1 MLPLFPGGH
10 PFLTPHSAVTG
21 VAVPT
26 SHTQTHISLQLVSV
40 YTTGVKIP
48 SDWWQQYWLMFRKN
62 KYPAWVPST
71 AQLYRATSVYKEA
84 LFWPA
89 LSTPQPWQGLYT
101 AQLSLRHGGTF
112 PLQHSDKCTASS
124 CLAHFCCQL
133 RVPSNNVILY
143 HQLSLKS
150 VVVLL
155 HHEKGDWVLSTS
167 VFQVSCGLLP
177 QWPKGFSLQRASS

>member
-40 YTTGVKIP
+40 YTTGVKIS

-62 KYPAWVPST
+62 KYPARVPST

-89 LSTPQPWQGLYT
+89 LSTPQPRQGLYT
-101 AQLSLRHGGTF
+101 AQLSLRRGGTF

-155 HHEKGDWVLSTS
+155 HHGKGDWVLSTS

-177 QWPKGFSLQRASS
+177 QWLKGFSLQRASS